1 MIKSFLFESISWLG
15 YLQRGEVILQIIL
28 MTSFVVL
35 EKQIEKES
43 LPALWVNSLEAGDV
57 YSDVEI
63 LDLSEMVLPN
73 IITPDNNGNNDRFMP
88 FVPGHESTNV
98 LSMMDTYHIQ
108 VYNRWGDVL
117 FENDGMP
124 VQWDGR
130 ANGDLVDSGSY
141 IVSVSYEATCGGTQ
155 TGDLRTTLEVIR

>member
-1 MIKSFLFESISWLG
+1 
-15 YLQRGEVILQIIL
+15 
-28 MTSFVVL
+28 
-35 EKQIEKES
+35 
-43 LPALWVNSLEAGDV
+43 
-57 YSDVEI
+57 
-63 LDLSEMVLPN
+63 
-73 IITPDNNGNNDRFMP
+73 MP
-88 FVPGHESTNV
+88 FVPGHEDTNV
-98 LSMMDTYHIQ
+98 LTMMDTYHIQ

-155 TGDLRTTLEVIR
+155 KGDLRTTLEVIR